1 MDTLSE
7 RKPDD
12 QQSASTDKEQQTAVP
27 YIPPPPPDETSL
39 KKLQSPLV
47 NGILA
52 ACVILLGGFM
62 AYNAVGHQLTQ
73 ISGISSVQVYSP
85 TPTVTPRPSLSP
97 SPTP

>member
-1 MDTLSE
+1 MDTSTE

-12 QQSASTDKEQQTAVP
+12 QQSAPTDKQQQTAVP

-39 KKLQSPLV
+39 KKLQSPLM

-62 AYNAVGHQLTQ
+62 IYNAVGHQLTQ
-73 ISGISSVQVYSP
+73 ISGMSSVHVYSP
-85 TPTVTPRPSLSP
+85 TPPVTPRPSLSP
-97 SPTP
+97 TP